1 MAKRFTSTDKYK
13 NKFFRTLPG
22 PYKLLWD
29 YLYHDCDHAGV
40 WIVDFVVAQL
50 RLGSDMPVEEDK
62 ALKLFNAKKK
72 RIYEIS
78 DGDKWFI
85 LPFIEN
91 QYGTLNQANRVH
103 ASVIK
108 TLAIYDI
115 DAFDSIPLSK
125 EHIRA
130 QEEEKVDNSP
140 FTIIFDYWNNA
151 NIVTHRAFTT
161 QMKGK
166 INAKLKD
173 YSVEEICNTIE
184 NYSTILKN
192 NKYFFK
198 YKWTLIDFF
207 QRGFD
212 KFFDKET
219 ACANYIINKKLG
231 PKSQPVNPS
240 FKKAKVEMKP
250 SE

>member
-1 MAKRFTSTDKYK
+1 MAKRFTDT
-13 NKFFRTLPG
+13 NKWRKGFIRGLQG
-22 PYKLLWD
+22 AYKLLW
-29 YLYHDCDHAGV
+29 LYILDECDHAGIWHV
-40 WIVDFVVAQL
+40 ELDVASLRIGYDLNLMETVKIFKSHIIVFD
-50 RLGSDMPVEEDK
+50 
-62 ALKLFNAKKK
+62 
-72 RIYEIS
+72 
-78 DGDKWFI
+78 DGNKWFI
-85 LPFIEN
+85 PDFIEF
-91 QYGTLNQANRVH
+91 QYGTLNPANRVH

-108 TLAIYDI
+108 ILDIYGI

-130 QEEEKVDNSP
+130 REEDKVDNSP

-166 INAKLKD
+166 INTKLKD
-173 YSVEEICNTIE
+173 YSVEEICNTID

-219 ACANYIINKKLG
+219 ACANYIINKKLS

-250 SE
+250 EE